1 MFRIRLKRLM
11 THIGPI
17 KCASEVKLT
26 TEDGKTRTIS
36 GFLSGDHPD
45 GYIIEMAGGG
55 PEKTLQVQHHQ
66 TTSCSFEVLMY
77 QEDSALAPELLA
89 RLTRL
94 NDTTEE
100 IPK

>member
-36 GFLSGDHPD
+36 GYLHGDHPD
-45 GYIIEMAGGG
+45 GYIIEMSGGG
-55 PEKTLQVQHHQ
+55 PEKSLQVQHHQ
-66 TTSCSFEVLMY
+66 TTSCTFDVLEY
-77 QEDSALAPELLA
+77 RDDSQLAPEHLA
-89 RLTRL
+89 RLARL